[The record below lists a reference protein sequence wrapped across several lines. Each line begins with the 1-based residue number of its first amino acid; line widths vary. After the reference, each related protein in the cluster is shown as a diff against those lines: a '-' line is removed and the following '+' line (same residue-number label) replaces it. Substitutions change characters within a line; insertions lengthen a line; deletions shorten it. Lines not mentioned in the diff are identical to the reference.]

1 MRLALASDL
10 MATPE
15 WSRHIAGF
23 LVALQRRAI
32 QLLADRHALDSL
44 PAEAHFD
51 ARRILTTILDTA
63 LAPATE
69 ALRA

>member
-1 MRLALASDL
+1 MTLAVASVL
-10 MATPE
+10 IATLD
-15 WSRHIAGF
+15 A
-23 LVALQRRAI
+23 AA
-32 QLLADRHALDSL
+32 ALDAVNSDY
-44 PAEAHFD
+44 PRHCRATREIAKAHLD